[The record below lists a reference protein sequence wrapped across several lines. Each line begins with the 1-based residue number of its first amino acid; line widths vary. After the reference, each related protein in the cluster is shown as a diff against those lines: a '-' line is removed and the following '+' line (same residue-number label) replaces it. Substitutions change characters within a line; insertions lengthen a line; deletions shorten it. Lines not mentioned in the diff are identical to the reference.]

1 MNIYFA
7 TWLYEPA
14 QKESLD
20 RKGGQN
26 RLLSYFF
33 CIDQKKTC
41 IQEYM
46 ENSKKE
52 EVHEDKKRRTFRSF
66 D

>member
-1 MNIYFA
+1 MKVYFA

-20 RKGGQN
+20 KKGGQN

-33 CIDQKKTC
+33 LDQEKMSL
-41 IQEYM
+41 QEYV
-46 ENSKKE
+46 ENPKE
-52 EVHEDKKRRTFRSF
+52 ERLDEGKKRRTFGSSI
-66 D
+66 

>member
-1 MNIYFA
+1 MRVYFA

-20 RKGGQN
+20 KKGGQN

-33 CIDQKKTC
+33 CIDQVKTN

-46 ENSKKE
+46 KNSKE
-52 EVHEDKKRRTFRSF
+52 EELYEDKKRRTFRSPV
-66 D
+66 

>member
-1 MNIYFA
+1 MKIYFA

-20 RKGGQN
+20 KKGGQN

-33 CIDQKKTC
+33 CIDQKKTN
-41 IQEYM
+41 IQEYIK
-46 ENSKKE
+46 NSKE
-52 EVHEDKKRRTFRSF
+52 EKLDEGKKRRTFGSSV
-66 D
+66 